1 MWLFIWTSLNPLYL
15 VMPSLIKIGE
25 VVLEKM
31 KMWKVCNNDNDNN
44 LKQWTY
50 FDKKTHLSLPHRWA
64 KKFFFPPCGF
74 VLTVFH
80 YLSFFYFLYYG
91 TQRSTK
97 SGIKNLLDITNNVY
111 NESYLFCLGAL
122 LYWYIRS
129 FLQNYVIQSELDKER
144 FPQSTTD
151 THLSGM
157 LHN

>member
-1 MWLFIWTSLNPLYL
+1 MTMTTTSNNGHI
-15 VMPSLIKIGE
+15 LIRRHTLAFGTGELKKI
-25 VVLEKM
+25 
-31 KMWKVCNNDNDNN
+31 C
-44 LKQWTY
+44 
-50 FDKKTHLSLPHRWA
+50 
-64 KKFFFPPCGF
+64 FPPCGF